1 MRIGIDIRNLTRD
14 LSGTSRYIF
23 EICNELNKFNCQTIG
38 FAPSKVNPNFKDI
51 NIFLNEVSIGQH
63 NNFFSR
69 FLWGEFFLKKLIVR
83 KNIDIF
89 WGAAHSL
96 PRNLPNNIKKV
107 ITVFDLYS
115 VNNPKIENFFRYIKE
130 NITLPSSITSADLI
144 IVPSESTKNE
154 LIDFDKSSEKKIHV
168 VKLGNFFIKKK
179 RRNFYKGHISNILKP
194 YLLFVGVISVRKN
207 LHDFFFSYSKLPD
220 YIKNQYNIVIISNS
234 SCATKKFLAYTKKI
248 GINNSVFLFTN
259 VNDEELSYFYK
270 NAELLVFPSFHEGF
284 GLPIVEA
291 QYFGVPVLT
300 SNISSL
306 PEVANQAGSI
316 FINPYSTDSMISVLY
331 KTLKNKNIIKKK
343 REELLK
349 NNNNFTWKLTA
360 LQIYRLFKSLYKK
373 NV

>member
-1 MRIGIDIRNLTRD
+1 M
-14 LSGTSRYIF
+14 
-23 EICNELNKFNCQTIG
+23 
-38 FAPSKVNPNFKDI
+38 
-51 NIFLNEVSIGQH
+51 
-63 NNFFSR
+63 
-69 FLWGEFFLKKLIVR
+69 
-83 KNIDIF
+83 
-89 WGAAHSL
+89 
-96 PRNLPNNIKKV
+96 
-107 ITVFDLYS
+107 
-115 VNNPKIENFFRYIKE
+115 
-130 NITLPSSITSADLI
+130 
-144 IVPSESTKNE
+144 
-154 LIDFDKSSEKKIHV
+154 
-168 VKLGNFFIKKK
+168 
-179 RRNFYKGHISNILKP
+179 
-194 YLLFVGVISVRKN
+194 
-207 LHDFFFSYSKLPD
+207 
-220 YIKNQYNIVIISNS
+220 
-234 SCATKKFLAYTKKI
+234 
-248 GINNSVFLFTN
+248 
-259 VNDEELSYFYK
+259 SYFYK